1 MEAAMAGELDEE
13 SLQELYSWIDE
24 IPLSRPKKNITRDFS
39 DGVMAAEI
47 IRHFQPRMVDLHNY
61 SPANSTQQK
70 LSNWGT
76 LNRKVFNKLNFQVPD
91 DVMRAV
97 CNCKPGVVEVV
108 LNQLRLKIG
117 AYMER
122 RKKSADTE
130 MKSPEGYNDYYHMN
144 GHDLYGGG
152 RSYLQDPYPLPGALP
167 EGQTG
172 QNTSRPPSLDVDPYP
187 QFRDPRMQRAQ
198 MPKMS
203 PRNGSMEGQDRWGR
217 EGKNGIGR
225 HGGGVV
231 NGKGQPTENGASER
245 RRFCGGQ
252 VPRTRSMTR
261 VNVDGLDPEVRLL
274 LEEKE
279 QAFLASQETVHIL
292 NAKIRRLEHL
302 LHLKDIRIE
311 DLNRKLGQYSQNGH
325 S

>member
-47 IRHFQPRMVDLHNY
+47 IRHFQPRMIDLHNY

-76 LNRKVFNKLNFQVPD
+76 LNRKAFNKLNFQVPD

-122 RKKSADTE
+122 RKKSADAE

-152 RSYLQDPYPLPGALP
+152 RSYLQDPYPLPGVQALP

-187 QFRDPRMQRAQ
+187 QFRDPRMQRPQ
-198 MPKMS
+198 MAKMS

-217 EGKNGIGR
+217 EGKNGIG
-225 HGGGVV
+225 
-231 NGKGQPTENGASER
+231 S
-245 RRFCGGQ
+245 GGQ

>member
-1 MEAAMAGELDEE
+1 MAGELDEE

-122 RKKSADTE
+122 RKKSADVRQGFLNQTQSDMMPCLTQYGE
-130 MKSPEGYNDYYHMN
+130 SQESIDKDIENETKLPSPID
-144 GHDLYGGG
+144 
-152 RSYLQDPYPLPGALP
+152 S
-167 EGQTG
+167 
-172 QNTSRPPSLDVDPYP
+172 
-187 QFRDPRMQRAQ
+187 
-198 MPKMS
+198 K
-203 PRNGSMEGQDRWGR
+203 
-217 EGKNGIGR
+217 
-225 HGGGVV
+225 
-231 NGKGQPTENGASER
+231 
-245 RRFCGGQ
+245 
-252 VPRTRSMTR
+252 
-261 VNVDGLDPEVRLL
+261 DGLDPEVRLL

>member
-24 IPLSRPKKNITRDFS
+24 IPLTRPKKNITRDFS

-47 IRHFQPRMVDLHNY
+47 VRHFLPRMVDLHNY

-108 LNQLRLKIG
+108 LNQLRLKII
-117 AYMER
+117 AYLER

-144 GHDLYGGG
+144 GHDMYGGG
-152 RSYLQDPYPLPGALP
+152 RSYIQDPYPLPG
-167 EGQTG
+167 
-172 QNTSRPPSLDVDPYP
+172 VDPYP
-187 QFRDPRMQRAQ
+187 QFRDPRMQRPQ
-198 MPKMS
+198 MAKMS

-225 HGGGVV
+225 NGGGVV
-231 NGKGQPTENGASER
+231 NRKGQPTENGALKR
-245 RRFCGGQ
+245 RSGGQ

>member
-47 IRHFQPRMVDLHNY
+47 IRHFQPRMIDLHNY

-122 RKKSADTE
+122 RKKSADAE

-152 RSYLQDPYPLPGALP
+152 RSYLQDPYPLPG
-167 EGQTG
+167 
-172 QNTSRPPSLDVDPYP
+172 VDPYP
-187 QFRDPRMQRAQ
+187 QFRDPRMQRPQ
-198 MPKMS
+198 MAKMS

-217 EGKNGIGR
+217 EGKNGIG
-225 HGGGVV
+225 
-231 NGKGQPTENGASER
+231 S
-245 RRFCGGQ
+245 GGQ

-279 QAFLASQETVHIL
+279 QAFLASQETVHVRPV
-292 NAKIRRLEHL
+292 NK
-302 LHLKDIRIE
+302 
-311 DLNRKLGQYSQNGH
+311 
-325 S
+325 